1 MSIIFHILNQ
11 KDWQAAQA
19 TGEYRPASL
28 INEGF
33 IHFSTNQQAVAVAN
47 TFYKGQA
54 DLLLLKVDVEKL
66 TAPLKWEPPVGL
78 PAPSGHTA
86 QELFPHLY
94 GVLNLSAVIDVIK
107 FPLNANGIF
116 ELPEKLK

>member
-1 MSIIFHILNQ
+1 MSTILHILNQ

-19 TGEYRPASL
+19 AGKYRPPSL

-33 IHFSTNQQAVAVAN
+33 IHFSTNAQAVAVAN
-47 TFYKGQA
+47 SFYKGQT

-94 GVLNLSAVIDVIK
+94 GALNLNAVIDVIN

-116 ELPEKLK
+116 ELPDSLK